1 MLNYPSFFGVKA
13 GQAVCYSGYRRGQ
26 RPGEAIPSRAEVLED
41 LVLVAQHFDYIR
53 LYSIDDHTEM
63 VLDILSEN
71 QIDLKVMIGAY
82 LEAEVNN
89 PNCGWDS
96 GVYSEEVLL
105 ANRDKNQHQVQA
117 LIRVAEQYS
126 DLIFALAVGNE
137 ACVSWTDHLVP
148 VEQIIKYLTQVKNHC
163 HQPVTV
169 CDNYVPWLGPMEP
182 LVACVDFIAIHS
194 YPAWEYTDLDQA
206 LSLTQSD
213 LEKVTAKYPNKPVV
227 ITEAGWPTRANGKG
241 IPVNFA
247 HPMAQKTYFQAIS
260 RWAKKQEVL
269 VFWFEAFDEPWKG
282 SEDPDEPEK
291 HWGLYTVDRMPKRAL
306 TKGGYKP

>member
-1 MLNYPSFFGVKA
+1 
-13 GQAVCYSGYRRGQ
+13 
-26 RPGEAIPSRAEVLED
+26 
-41 LVLVAQHFDYIR
+41 
-53 LYSIDDHTEM
+53 
-63 VLDILSEN
+63 
-71 QIDLKVMIGAY
+71 
-82 LEAEVNN
+82 
-89 PNCGWDS
+89 
-96 GVYSEEVLL
+96 L